1 MPATDPHRGF
11 RFRIEADGLDRG
23 GVQSVGGLERVTET
37 EPYREG
43 GVNDH
48 ERQLAVMTKQAALV
62 LKRGLLDPW
71 FWDWHEDVVRGTIER
86 KTVSV
91 ILLDEAGEE
100 AWRWICEGAFP
111 VKWTGSELDGMTS
124 AVAVETVELVHHGLT
139 RQ

>member
-1 MPATDPHRGF
+1 MADPYGSF

-23 GVQSVGGLERVTET
+23 GVQSVSGIERTTET

-48 ERQLAVMTKQAALV
+48 DRQLITKSTQATLI

-71 FWDWHEDVVRGTIER
+71 FWDWHEDVVNGDVER
-86 KTVSV
+86 RTVSI
-91 ILLDEAGEE
+91 ILIDEGGEE
-100 AWRWICEGAFP
+100 AWRWICADAFP
-111 VKWTGSELDGMTS
+111 SKWGGTELDATAS
-124 AVAVETVELVHHGLT
+124 AVAVESIELVHHGLT